1 MKTFEDCVESAHIA
15 ELKNQNASLLAL
27 VLELQDHV
35 RQFPSMLSSARIA
48 AKEGKQTVYD
58 YRTHAAV
65 LRTP

>member
-1 MKTFEDCVESAHIA
+1 MHHMKTFEDCVE
-15 ELKNQNASLLAL
+15 
-27 VLELQDHV
+27 
-35 RQFPSMLSSARIA
+35 SARIA